1 MSTVLIAG
9 ATGFIGRAL
18 AERLRGRSRVIGLT
32 RAGAA
37 PAPYPGI
44 GWRSCD
50 LFSLLQ
56 CEKALEGVDTAFYL
70 VHSMLP
76 SAHLTQGSFQDM
88 DLIMADNF
96 ARAAERA
103 GVKQII
109 YLGGLTPEAPDLSPH
124 LKSRLEVERTLGSR
138 RVPVTALRSGLV
150 VAAGGSSFEMILRIV
165 RHLPVIP
172 CPPWAKTPSQPI
184 SLPDLLDLLVF
195 CLEHPDARNRS
206 FDVGCPDVLSY
217 RKMLEGAAA
226 ARGVKRRFVEIPM
239 RGTFWCRHW
248 VSLVTG
254 APQELVAPLLES
266 MRLPMVARDKRLQEQ
281 AGIPGMSYEAAL
293 RKAIA
298 EEHPAEPFAGRARG
312 PQHNVRSVQR
322 IPLPPGKTARWAAEQ
337 YSAWLPLLF
346 RTFIRA
352 ERDHGKNVRLM
363 LKFPRVT
370 LLQHA
375 FAHDRNQAPDRQ
387 VFYIT
392 GGLLAR
398 PEQRAT
404 RRARLEFREALGGT
418 CLLVAI
424 HDYRPTLPWPLYKLT
439 QAVIHPWVVRRF
451 ARYLDRLAG

>member
-18 AERLRGRSRVIGLT
+18 AERLKGRYRVVGLT
-32 RAGAA
+32 RTNVS
-37 PAPYPGI
+37 PPPYPGI

-56 CEKALEGVDTAFYL
+56 CERALEGVDTAFYL

-76 SAHLTQGSFQDM
+76 SAHLTQGAFEDM

-109 YLGGLTPEAPDLSPH
+109 YLGGLTPDTPDLSPH

-150 VAAGGSSFEMILRIV
+150 VAAGGSSFEMLLRIV
-165 RHLPVIP
+165 RRLAAIP
-172 CPPWAKTPSQPI
+172 CPPWARTPSQPI
-184 SLPDLLDLLVF
+184 ALSDLLDLLLH
-195 CLEHPDARNRS
+195 CLDHPHTRNRS
-206 FDVGCPDVLSY
+206 FDVGGPDVLSY
-217 RKMLEGAAA
+217 RQMLEGAAA
-226 ARGVKRRFVEIPM
+226 ALGLKRRFIEMPW
-239 RGTFWCRHW
+239 RGTSWCRRW
-248 VSLVTG
+248 VALVTG

-281 AGIPGMSYEAAL
+281 AGIPGMSYDAAL

-298 EEHPAEPFAGRARG
+298 DEKPAEPFGGRSRG
-312 PQHNVRSVQR
+312 PQYNVRSVQR
-322 IPLPPGKTARWAAEQ
+322 IPLPPGGTAHWAAEQ

-352 ERDHGKNVRLM
+352 ERDDGKDVRLV

-370 LLQHA
+370 LLQHS

-398 PEQRAT
+398 PEQRTT
-404 RRARLEFREALGGT
+404 RRARLEFREVLGGT

-439 QAVIHPWVVRRF
+439 QAVIHPWVVRQF
-451 ARYLDRLAG
+451 ARYLATLAK